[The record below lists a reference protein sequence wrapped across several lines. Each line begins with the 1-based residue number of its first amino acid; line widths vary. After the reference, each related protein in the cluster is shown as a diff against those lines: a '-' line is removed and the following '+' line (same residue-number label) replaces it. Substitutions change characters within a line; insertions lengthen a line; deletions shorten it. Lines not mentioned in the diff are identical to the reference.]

1 MQFRQADSQGS
12 RTSARSFLVLVMMAA
27 SDPETLL
34 QRQPTVQA
42 VLQCYT
48 IVQLGKFESSMQLLC
63 MKQTKFTSPYSRS
76 EVIDINFTANN

>member
-12 RTSARSFLVLVMMAA
+12 RTSARSFLVLLMMAA

-48 IVQLGKFESSMQLLC
+48 IVQLGKFESS
-63 MKQTKFTSPYSRS
+63 SYS
-76 EVIDINFTANN
+76 V